1 MIPSAS
7 TGGWVLH
14 CTELHCTVQ
23 YPRSSLQCR
32 RVGMAHGEHTAE
44 QRHGTT
50 PSSADHSNGGE
61 RVVGKRRFRGG
72 PMVALSRTTVC
83 RNSPAAFPR
92 FQGHAGM
99 QFTHSSALRH
109 HKEVALFAWFFAKCF
124 AKVFA
129 KANSQIVTLGTQPF
143 MKCTFFGELWST
155 PWTPWCLK
163 FDDSHLCIPKS
174 SLASAHPAT
183 GPGRPHH
190 DIRVEMT
197 WHTL

>member
-1 MIPSAS
+1 
-7 TGGWVLH
+7 
-14 CTELHCTVQ
+14 
-23 YPRSSLQCR
+23 
-32 RVGMAHGEHTAE
+32 MAHGEHTAE

-109 HKEVALFAWFFAKCF
+109 HKEVALFAWFFAKSF
-124 AKVFA
+124 ARVFA
-129 KANSQIVTLGTQPF
+129 TANSLNR
-143 MKCTFFGELWST
+143 
-155 PWTPWCLK
+155 
-163 FDDSHLCIPKS
+163 DSRYTTVHEVHIFW
-174 SLASAHPAT
+174 
-183 GPGRPHH
+183 
-190 DIRVEMT
+190 RVMV
-197 WHTL
+197 HAMDSMVSQVRRFAFVHSQV